1 MKYNP
6 VLVFKKQGEEQ
17 EDQDNISMK
26 DFFNYVCRQNFKGI
40 C

>member
-17 EDQDNISMK
+17 QEDLDNISMK
-26 DFFNYVCRQNFKGI
+26 DFFNVCRENFKGI